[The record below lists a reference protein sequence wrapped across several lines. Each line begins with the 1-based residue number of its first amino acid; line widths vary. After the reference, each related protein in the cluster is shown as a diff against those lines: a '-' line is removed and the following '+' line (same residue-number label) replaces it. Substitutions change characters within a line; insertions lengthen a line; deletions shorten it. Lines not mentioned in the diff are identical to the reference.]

1 MGERWT
7 AEERAFYFAVHNLLL
22 REWDPIGVADVPEA
36 RDEYSAYDGQV
47 FQLLRAG
54 SSARQVATYLADVEV
69 EQMGLEPHPDRL
81 DRLTETVAAKLVA
94 LPVPPKRRG

>member
-1 MGERWT
+1 VGQRWT

-36 RDEYSAYDGQV
+36 RNEYSAYDAQV

-54 SSARQVATYLADVEV
+54 SSARQVATFLAAVEV
-69 EQMGLEPHPDRL
+69 EQMGLEPRPDHI
-81 DRLTETVAAKLVA
+81 DRLTDTVAAKLVA
-94 LPVPPKRRG
+94 LPVPPKRAG